1 MHKSHTR
8 SSNVCRTWTPDALSP
23 PDVAGLSPLITIC
36 WRKNLTACR
45 GVFEQQCRL
54 SGEYPTTL
62 TCERCQE
69 EASVRCA
76 FRNVSKHT
84 NTCPELRAALTAHQ
98 VKHSP
103 NKLEGNV
110 ASREFYHL
118 VTLAAPVQQKVGLSP
133 AAVLAPLCKEPAIG
147 RPNSIRRSK
156 KVERK
161 NGYRRYS
168 SSAAAG

>member
-1 MHKSHTR
+1 LWHLDTR
-8 SSNVCRTWTPDALSP
+8 CLEP

-118 VTLAAPVQQKVGLSP
+118 VTLAAPVRQKVGLSP
-133 AAVLAPLCKEPAIG
+133 AAALAHFA
-147 RPNSIRRSK
+147 RSPP
-156 KVERK
+156 
-161 NGYRRYS
+161 
-168 SSAAAG
+168 SAARTASAVQRKSNEKMDIAGTARPRLPDKGPSSG